1 MSLSNVSIR
10 RPVLAIVLST
20 LIVLFGVVGFTYLGV
35 REYPAV
41 DPPIVTVTTNYTG
54 ASPDIV
60 DSQITEP
67 LEQAINGIA
76 GIRTISSTSREG
88 QSQIRVEFD
97 LSVDME
103 AAANDVRDKV
113 SGAVRRLPADIDPPV
128 VEKAD
133 ADSDP
138 VVFMTIESASMS
150 ILDVAAFADRVV
162 RERMQTIPGVSTV
175 RIFGDKRYAMRL
187 LFDSNRM
194 NAHRVTPQD
203 VREAVAREN
212 VDLPSGRLE
221 GATTEIGL
229 KTMGRLETPEEW
241 NRMIIRREG
250 GRQIVLED
258 VGRAVLSAENER
270 TGIKAFGVPMVGV
283 AIIPQPNTNAI
294 AIADEFYK
302 RLEEVKKLAPK
313 ELTLGIGYDFTTF
326 VRRSVREVEET
337 LLIAFLLVAAII
349 YLFLRDWKATLI
361 PVLAIPVSIISA
373 FFLMYAAGFSIN
385 VLTLVGVVL
394 SIGLVCDDAIVVLEN
409 IYTKVEA
416 GMTPWK
422 AAVDGSREI
431 YFAVI
436 STTITLAAVF
446 LPIIFLQGLT
456 GRLFRE
462 FGVVVAGSVLV
473 SAFVALSLSPMMCRF
488 FLKKH
493 EPSGFYRLTE
503 PFFQGLQNGYRGVLG
518 RVLGFR
524 FLAIA
529 ALLATV
535 AVTFL
540 VGRRIPSELAP
551 LEDRSNIRVNV
562 RAPEGATFDYTSRSL
577 DRLGAW
583 VGDNI
588 PETRRTFSITALF
601 GGAVNTGLQNIY
613 LKPPDERGRTQDQ
626 IFQQISRDL
635 PREFTELRIFPAQP
649 PTIGS
654 RQGGQPVQFVLQAPT
669 LADMVE
675 TLPKFLEEANKLPE
689 LRFVDADLKVNKP
702 EATLTIDRA
711 RAAEVGVTAADVG
724 RALQLAF
731 GDQRFGYFVREG
743 RQYQVIG
750 QMDRSD
756 RNEPA
761 SLERLF
767 LRSSRGQMISLA
779 TLVKYE
785 EKTSPAAIYRYDRYI
800 SATVSG
806 GLAPG
811 KTLGEGI
818 AALEG
823 IAAKVL
829 PATFRTSLAGQSR
842 DFRDSSSSVLFAFL
856 LALVLIYLV
865 LAAQFESFVD
875 PFIILLTVPMSLAGA
890 VLSLWVTGQSLNVFS
905 QIGIIV
911 LIGLI
916 TKNGILI
923 VEFANQRKEAG
934 LSVREAAL
942 EAAASRFRPILMTTF
957 ASVLGILPIALSLG
971 AASGSRQSLGIVVVG
986 GLTFGTLLTLFVI
999 PSMYTLLAREHKVRA
1014 DETDTHPE
1022 SALPAPSEEP
1032 QPAS

>member
-349 YLFLRDWKATLI
+349 
-361 PVLAIPVSIISA
+361 
-373 FFLMYAAGFSIN
+373 
-385 VLTLVGVVL
+385 
-394 SIGLVCDDAIVVLEN
+394 
-409 IYTKVEA
+409 
-416 GMTPWK
+416 
-422 AAVDGSREI
+422 
-431 YFAVI
+431 
-436 STTITLAAVF
+436 
-446 LPIIFLQGLT
+446 
-456 GRLFRE
+456 
-462 FGVVVAGSVLV
+462 
-473 SAFVALSLSPMMCRF
+473 
-488 FLKKH
+488 
-493 EPSGFYRLTE
+493 
-503 PFFQGLQNGYRGVLG
+503 
-518 RVLGFR
+518 
-524 FLAIA
+524 
-529 ALLATV
+529 
-535 AVTFL
+535 
-540 VGRRIPSELAP
+540 
-551 LEDRSNIRVNV
+551 
-562 RAPEGATFDYTSRSL
+562 
-577 DRLGAW
+577 
-583 VGDNI
+583 
-588 PETRRTFSITALF
+588 
-601 GGAVNTGLQNIY
+601 
-613 LKPPDERGRTQDQ
+613 
-626 IFQQISRDL
+626 
-635 PREFTELRIFPAQP
+635 
-649 PTIGS
+649 
-654 RQGGQPVQFVLQAPT
+654 
-669 LADMVE
+669 
-675 TLPKFLEEANKLPE
+675 
-689 LRFVDADLKVNKP
+689 
-702 EATLTIDRA
+702 
-711 RAAEVGVTAADVG
+711 
-724 RALQLAF
+724 
-731 GDQRFGYFVREG
+731 
-743 RQYQVIG
+743 
-750 QMDRSD
+750 
-756 RNEPA
+756 
-761 SLERLF
+761 
-767 LRSSRGQMISLA
+767 
-779 TLVKYE
+779 
-785 EKTSPAAIYRYDRYI
+785 
-800 SATVSG
+800 
-806 GLAPG
+806 
-811 KTLGEGI
+811 
-818 AALEG
+818 
-823 IAAKVL
+823 
-829 PATFRTSLAGQSR
+829 
-842 DFRDSSSSVLFAFL
+842 
-856 LALVLIYLV
+856 
-865 LAAQFESFVD
+865 
-875 PFIILLTVPMSLAGA
+875 
-890 VLSLWVTGQSLNVFS
+890 
-905 QIGIIV
+905 
-911 LIGLI
+911 
-916 TKNGILI
+916 
-923 VEFANQRKEAG
+923 
-934 LSVREAAL
+934 
-942 EAAASRFRPILMTTF
+942 
-957 ASVLGILPIALSLG
+957 
-971 AASGSRQSLGIVVVG
+971 
-986 GLTFGTLLTLFVI
+986 
-999 PSMYTLLAREHKVRA
+999 
-1014 DETDTHPE
+1014 
-1022 SALPAPSEEP
+1022 
-1032 QPAS
+1032 